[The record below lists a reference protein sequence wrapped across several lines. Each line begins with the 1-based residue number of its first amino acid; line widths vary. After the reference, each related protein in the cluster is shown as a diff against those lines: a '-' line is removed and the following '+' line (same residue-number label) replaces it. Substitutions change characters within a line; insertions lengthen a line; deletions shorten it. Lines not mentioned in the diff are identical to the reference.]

1 MTILSLTRLQETG
14 RKRKKEPVCAPT
26 LAAHSSRKISEVAHS
41 LASENVASAE
51 RQATPDPRLILR
63 SPHHTAPLDSS
74 RAMRGA
80 QKKSRGFSLARRRC
94 CRAVQCRVLQPVLG
108 APRQRSHLKRA
119 RSTDI
124 EAAADPAGSLELW
137 PHLASGDMLPRVRFL
152 RGPTSPEDGDP
163 TSPDSWNQPTTIK
176 SCMSSCSTT
185 SENRRW
191 PEADS
196 SKYTAPITSLVY
208 SVVCCG
214 LVGEG

>member
-1 MTILSLTRLQETG
+1 VRADSRGSFFAQNFRGGALTGIGKCRE
-14 RKRKKEPVCAPT
+14 RR
-26 LAAHSSRKISEVAHS
+26 AASPARSEADFEITTPNHTTRFVSCDARSS
-41 LASENVASAE
+41 
-51 RQATPDPRLILR
+51 
-63 SPHHTAPLDSS
+63 
-74 RAMRGA
+74 
-80 QKKSRGFSLARRRC
+80 KKSRGFSLARRRC
-94 CRAVQCRVLQPVLG
+94 CSAVQCRVLQPVVG
-108 APRQRSHLKRA
+108 APRQRWHLKRA

-137 PHLASGDMLPRVRFL
+137 SHLASGDMLPRVRFL